1 MTDQRSTDEPAGD
14 DVQGRPTGTETE
26 PCTLPTLLDNDI
38 DRDLDPVEFGRVVAL
53 TDGVF
58 AVAFTLLVLR
68 LTLPASTH
76 GLPPATALIE
86 VQVPFVAFVIS
97 IAMVG
102 TFFRSH
108 HRLVRLLQRFDGALL
123 ERRGSPHG

>member
-68 LTLPASTH
+68 LTLPASTD